1 MSIEP
6 TCNFC
11 GLVDKSRCRNADQAE
26 DCSHAPV
33 EGKGPLVRT
42 VPLAGLR
49 RGHYGAIL
57 ADPPWSFLTR
67 SDKGKD
73 RSSEQHYDTMT
84 LDAIKAMP
92 VAEIAAKDCVL
103 FMWGIDTHLQ
113 MSLDVIA
120 AWGFTYKTRAFC
132 WAKLNRQPDDPD
144 EAMKVN
150 DPSAFFCGMGFWSRA
165 NPEDCYLGTRG
176 SPKRNE
182 NGKGVRRL
190 IVAERREHSRKPDET
205 YQRIETLV
213 PGPYVELFSRTNRT
227 GWDAMGNET
236 GKFSGI
242 SAREMKDIEDLL

>member
-6 TCNFC
+6 TCQFC
-11 GLVDKSRCRNADQAE
+11 GLVDKGRCRTADAAE
-26 DCSHAPV
+26 DCQHAPV
-33 EGKGPLVRT
+33 EGKGPVIRT
-42 VPLAGLR
+42 GPLAGLR

-73 RSSEQHYDTMT
+73 RSPEQHYQTMT
-84 LDAIKAMP
+84 LDEIKALP
-92 VAEIAAKDCVL
+92 VAEIAAKNCVL

-132 WAKLNRQPDDPD
+132 WAKLNNLPEDPGQAVD
-144 EAMKVN
+144 VR
-150 DPSAFFCGMGFWSRA
+150 DPGTFFCGMGFWSRA

-182 NGKGVRRL
+182 HGKGVRRL

-205 YQRIETLV
+205 YDRIETLV
-213 PGPYVELFSRTNRT
+213 PGPYAELFSRSSRP
-227 GWDAMGNET
+227 GWDAMGNER
-236 GKFSGI
+236 GKFDQIDPLELDEIGG
-242 SAREMKDIEDLL
+242 MV